1 MLRRALIC
9 GLSTAFALACPA
21 GAMAEQAFPDRPIK
35 LTVGFAAG
43 SSTDVVS
50 RIVAKRA
57 GEILK
62 QPVIV
67 DNRPG
72 ASSSA
77 AARAVA
83 ASPPDGYTLFVVTVA
98 NAINANSRGTV
109 GVDLPKSFVPI
120 TLLGR
125 VPNVLVVHPSL
136 NAKSLQDFISLAK
149 SKPGQLSYASS
160 GIGTSPHLAALL
172 FDKVAGV
179 EMLHVPYKGSSEAM
193 TDLLAGRV
201 NVMFAP
207 ASTVM
212 RYVNDGKLTALAT
225 AGAHRS
231 PAAPKLATLAEL
243 GLRNF
248 ESSVWF
254 GVVAPAGTPA
264 AVQTKLAAAF
274 HEALKSEDVKA
285 QLGTQGFEVE
295 GMAPQAFAKYM
306 LEETDK
312 WGRVM
317 KDAGIKLN

>member
-1 MLRRALIC
+1 MLRRAFIC
-9 GLSTAFALACPA
+9 GLSTAIALGFPL
-21 GAMAEQAFPDRPIK
+21 GALAEQAFPDRPIK

-62 QPVIV
+62 QPVVV

-98 NAINANSRGTV
+98 NAINANSRGAV
-109 GVDLPKSFVPI
+109 GVDLPKSFLPI

-136 NAKSLQDFISLAK
+136 NAKSLQDFISMAK

-212 RYVNDGKLTALAT
+212 RYVSDGKLTALAT

-231 PAAPKLATLAEL
+231 PAAPKLATLAE
-243 GLRNF
+243 
-248 ESSVWF
+248 SSVWF
-254 GVVAPAGTPA
+254 GVVAPARTPA
-264 AVQTKLAAAF
+264 AAQTKLAAAF

-317 KDAGIKLN
+317 KDAGITLN